1 MPPNVVALLL
11 ITLLP
16 LIPAWVT
23 FKLLPS
29 KAAVSGPFKGLK
41 INLGGAFAG
50 YFLIFLVLI
59 GIRDSFEGPTYE
71 TWTVTGQIVRPDVA
85 ANNYVDARYVTF
97 SVPSMRSQANGNFSM
112 QFVRTSDGQFDY
124 PHMYITYPDFQPVSY
139 WLGPSAQNDRHE
151 QLPQLFDA
159 KNKKIDLGVVTLTK
173 AAPTGAAGGVAEAP
187 ANPYDAQQ
195 RGTTQ

>member
-1 MPPNVVALLL
+1 MPPNDVALLL

-16 LIPAWVT
+16 IIPALVL

-29 KAAVSGPFKGLK
+29 TAAATGPFQGLK

-50 YFLIFLVLI
+50 YFLIFVALI
-59 GIRDSFEGPTYE
+59 AIRSSFEGPTYE

-85 ANNYVDARYVTF
+85 ANSYVDARYVTL

-124 PHMYITYPDFQPVSY
+124 PHMYINYPDYQPLAY

-159 KNKKIDLGVVTLTK
+159 KNKKIDLGVITLTK
-173 AAPTGAAGGVAEAP
+173 LPVTAAAGVSAAAPGSPYSAYHQEATP
-187 ANPYDAQQ
+187 
-195 RGTTQ
+195 

>member
-1 MPPNVVALLL
+1 MPPNAVALLL

-16 LIPAWVT
+16 LIPAYT
-23 FKLLPS
+23 MFKLLPS
-29 KAAVSGPFKGLK
+29 KAAVSGPFKGLR
-41 INLGGAFAG
+41 IDLSGAFGG
-50 YFLIFLVLI
+50 YFLIFISLI
-59 GIRDSFEGPTYE
+59 AIRGSFEGPTYE

-85 ANNYVDARYVTF
+85 ANSYVDARYVTL

-124 PHMYITYPDFQPVSY
+124 PHMYISYPEYQPLAY
-139 WLGPSAQNDRHE
+139 WLGPSGQNDRHE

-173 AAPTGAAGGVAEAP
+173 LASTAPGGSAP
-187 ANPYDAQQ
+187 ATSNPYNAQPQ
-195 RGTTQ
+195 EAAR